1 MPKIRTNKT
10 AAKRFKITGTGK
22 ITRRKSHNNHQFL
35 HKGASRKR
43 RLELEP
49 VVFQGEQKRMRRL
62 LVLAQPKVKAPSD
75 VAAAKAARAERHAA
89 DRAKLVALVS

>member
-10 AAKRFKITGTGK
+10 AVKRFKISGTGK

-35 HKGASRKR
+35 HKKAARKR

-49 VVFQGEQKRMRRL
+49 TVFQGEQKRMRRL
-62 LVLAQPKVKAPSD
+62 LVLPQAKEKAPTD
-75 VAAAKAARAERHAA
+75 VAAAKAARAERQAA
-89 DRAKLVALVS
+89 DRARLVSLVS